1 MFKCS
6 VQEGRQNWNRF
17 AVGICFGHP
26 RRARQ
31 ILGDVFRWLQP
42 PAPTASVDQPMGLS
56 DGEHFGQRFDVL
68 EFGVGERF
76 PVSFTGASEEE
87 LDA

>member
-1 MFKCS
+1 M
-6 VQEGRQNWNRF
+6 
-17 AVGICFGHP
+17 
-26 RRARQ
+26 
-31 ILGDVFRWLQP
+31 QP
-42 PAPTASVDQPMGLS
+42 PAPTASVDQPMDLS
-56 DGEHFGQRFDVL
+56 DGENFGQRLDVL

>member
-1 MFKCS
+1 MDVNHHS
-6 VQEGRQNWNRF
+6 LSIDVTHVQVQCFFQRQAQR
-17 AVGICFGHP
+17 VHRPKVRHHP
-26 RRARQ
+26 LR
-31 ILGDVFRWLQP
+31 G
-42 PAPTASVDQPMGLS
+42 ASVDQPMDLV
-56 DGEHFGQRFDVL
+56 DGEHFGQRLDVL